1 MGKTRPN
8 IHQSKYAPHNKRKLA
23 TGEEAPESMKEKV
36 AKELELAKLRKQVV
50 TDKPKK
56 TIKKKPLSTKAK
68 IRKGKTLERGLMNAE
83 KDEKRIDKH
92 HDKVTLK
99 KRGKQMWE

>member
-1 MGKTRPN
+1 MAKTRPN

-23 TGEEAPESMKEKV
+23 PGEEEPQSMKEKV

-50 TDKPKK
+50 TEKPKK
-56 TIKKKPLSTKAK
+56 TIKKKPMSTKAK
-68 IRKGKTLERGLMNAE
+68 IRREKTLERGMMNAE
-83 KDEKRIDKH
+83 KDVKRIDKH
-92 HDKVTLK
+92 HEKVTLK

>member
-8 IHQSKYAPHNKRKLA
+8 VHQTKYAPHKKPKLPP
-23 TGEEAPESMKEKV
+23 GVEEPVTMKDKV
-36 AKELELAKLRKQVV
+36 AHELELAKLRKQV
-50 TDKPKK
+50 TIDKPKK

-68 IRKGKTLERGLMNAE
+68 LRKEKTLERGLLNADKE
-83 KDEKRIDKH
+83 ESRIDRQQV
-92 HDKVTLK
+92 KVSLK

>member
-8 IHQSKYAPHNKRKLA
+8 IHQTKYAPHNKRKLA
-23 TGEEAPESMKEKV
+23 PGEDAPVSMKEKV
-36 AKELELAKLRKQVV
+36 GRELELAKLRKQVAIE
-50 TDKPKK
+50 KPKK
-56 TIKKKPLSTKAK
+56 TIKKKPMSTKAK
-68 IRKGKTLERGLMNAE
+68 MRKEKTLERGMMNSE

-92 HDKVTLK
+92 HEKVTLK

>member
-23 TGEEAPESMKEKV
+23 PGEEVPESMKEKV
-36 AKELELAKLRKQVV
+36 ARELELAKLRKQVAV
-50 TDKPKK
+50 DKPKK
-56 TIKKKPLSTKAK
+56 TIKKKPMSTKAK
-68 IRKGKTLERGLMNAE
+68 LRKEKTLERGLMNSE
-83 KDEKRIDKH
+83 KDEKRIDKYQE
-92 HDKVTLK
+92 KVTLK

>member
-8 IHQSKYAPHNKRKLA
+8 IHQSKYAPHNKRKVA
-23 TGEEAPESMKEKV
+23 PGEEEQESMKAKV
-36 AKELELAKLRKQVV
+36 ARELELAKLRKQVV
-50 TDKPKK
+50 GDKPKK

-68 IRKGKTLERGLMNAE
+68 IRKEKTLERGLMNAE
-83 KDEKRIDKH
+83 KDVKRIDKH
-92 HDKVTLK
+92 HEKVTLK

>member
-1 MGKTRPN
+1 MAKTRPN

-23 TGEEAPESMKEKV
+23 PGEEAPTSMKEKV
-36 AKELELAKLRKQVV
+36 AKDLELAKLRKQIAA
-50 TDKPKK
+50 DKPKK
-56 TIKKKPLSTKAK
+56 TIKKKPMSTKAK
-68 IRKGKTLERGLMNAE
+68 IRREKTLERGMMNAE

-92 HDKVTLK
+92 HNKVTLK